1 MPARIPVKVG
11 DQHFPSI
18 NQARLCYSSIL
29 RSYQPGQKISEQDHL
44 RVLDL
49 ATSSNPLLDV
59 DESSTTRV
67 VNGQYRRRCFAIS
80 KQTISIMRSLK
91 QCALQTHALK
101 AQFECAGSCQQ
112 PISSS
117 TGP

>member
-1 MPARIPVKVG
+1 MPARIPVQVG

-49 ATSSNPLLDV
+49 ATSSNPSLNV

-80 KQTISIMRSLK
+80 GQDRTQTISIMRSLK
-91 QCALQTHALK
+91 QCASLAHSPLPRNHTEEHPALSG
-101 AQFECAGSCQQ
+101 C
-112 PISSS
+112 
-117 TGP
+117 